1 MTKKLKPNVTI
12 ADMDK
17 EMAKS
22 VFMQSLEQNEKQLCV
37 YLIQREIEGES
48 DENTANING
57 IHAYITK
64 MNKLLITKF
73 S

>member
-37 YLIQREIEGES
+37 YLIQREVEGES
-48 DENTANING
+48 DENTASING

-64 MNKLLITKF
+64 MNKILITKF